1 MASSFKLRHFSNP
14 SILRN
19 INRTLLVAFLDPHRA
34 FLAQRGFDLV
44 NSDEFDYD
52 ALVAILMS
60 PDEDTPDTLLDAL
73 FFVDEMSLPDC
84 HEDLLTEAYA
94 EDIDLPESDG
104 ITTADLAV
112 RLWLT
117 DSNILERMHA
127 ERFLV
132 KPKSFQYFL
141 STFTRLPD
149 LHHPAEAVLQ
159 ALQEELNDWFE
170 TKKRG
175 RGTRV
180 FPFAREDGF
189 WFLVRHG
196 EPYKREGTLEN
207 GESSSVYYRPEKFDV
222 LMYNPQ
228 IGELAIHAGTKGEKQ
243 AYCRSFGKHLFG
255 SDAFFDIESVE
266 GKFTLEPIIAD
277 WRNCVACE
285 DVEGLDEVRLTE
297 LQFRHNAMQYH
308 VEVHKADDVF
318 AAMDDIERAVPAGA
332 TLLRASFK
340 VKFTGA
346 LRPRTVV
353 IRPPNVTI
361 FDRESDSDLLNRWM
375 TERGFI
381 RLEASEDDAEPDAV
395 LAVS

>member
-1 MASSFKLRHFSNP
+1 MASNFKLRHFSSP
-14 SILRN
+14 SILRS
-19 INRTLLVAFLDPHRA
+19 INRTLLVAFLEPHRA
-34 FLAQRGFDLV
+34 FLAQRGFELIDA
-44 NSDEFDYD
+44 DGFDYE
-52 ALVAILMS
+52 ALVAIFMS
-60 PDEDTPDTLLDAL
+60 PDEQTPDALLDAL
-73 FFVDEMSLPDC
+73 FFVDEMSLPECYD
-84 HEDLLTEAYA
+84 DLVTEACA
-94 EDIDLPESDG
+94 EGVDLPDPDQLAP
-104 ITTADLAV
+104 ADVAV
-112 RLWLT
+112 RLWLANP
-117 DSNILERMHA
+117 DSLERLHA

-132 KPKSFQYFL
+132 KPKSFQHFL
-141 STFTRLPD
+141 STAGHLPD
-149 LHHPAEAVLQ
+149 LQHPAEAVLQ
-159 ALQEELNDWFE
+159 ALQEDLNDWFE

-207 GESSSVYYRPEKFDV
+207 GEPSSVYYRPEKFDV
-222 LMYNPQ
+222 LIYNPQ

-243 AYCRSFGKHLFG
+243 VYCRSFGKHLFG
-255 SDAFFDIESVE
+255 SEAFFDVESVD
-266 GKFTLEPIIAD
+266 GKFTLDPIIAD

-285 DVEGLDEVRLTE
+285 DVEGIDEVRLTE

-308 VEVHKADDVF
+308 VEVQKADDVF
-318 AAMDDIERAVPAGA
+318 AAMDDIDRAVPAGA

-340 VKFTGA
+340 VKFSGA

-375 TERGFI
+375 IKRGFI
-381 RLEASEDDAEPDAV
+381 RMEASRDDAESDAV